1 MSVKICGKTQG
12 FHLFIMLM
20 LRRIRGTLLSIVM
33 IWAEVTGVQHL
44 QHINYRNNG
53 YQIKHHSFHIYIIS
67 FRRVNKCKL
76 ELPALIDATNA
87 IISQ

>member
-33 IWAEVTGVQHL
+33 IWSEVTGVQHL

-53 YQIKHHSFHIYIIS
+53 
-67 FRRVNKCKL
+67 
-76 ELPALIDATNA
+76 
-87 IISQ
+87 